1 MQLASKMYPEYPM
14 RTITEAFTQLQ
25 KCLGVQVQDS
35 AFTGINIKPEDYR
48 DSNFIIIGID
58 CEKVAQAGFT
68 GENTK
73 SGSLLTLKLK
83 QPGTTNQAHQ
93 ITGMYV
99 ALHSD
104 NILNIR
110 DTGVEVFD

>member
-1 MQLASKMYPEYPM
+1 MFPEYPV
-14 RTITEAFTQLQ
+14 RSITEAYAQLQ
-25 KCLGVQVQDS
+25 KCLGVQDS

-48 DSNFIIIGID
+48 DSKFIIGID
-58 CEKVAQAGFT
+58 CEKVVQAGFT

-73 SGSLLTLKLK
+73 AGSLLTIKLK
-83 QPGTTNQAHQ
+83 QPGTKGNGRQV
-93 ITGMYV
+93 TGMYV
-99 ALHSD
+99 TLHSD

>member
-1 MQLASKMYPEYPM
+1 M
-14 RTITEAFTQLQ
+14 
-25 KCLGVQVQDS
+25 QDS

-48 DSNFIIIGID
+48 DSKFIIGID
-58 CEKVAQAGFT
+58 CDKVVQAGFA

-73 SGSLLTLKLK
+73 AGSLLTLKLK
-83 QPGTTNQAHQ
+83 QPGTIPQANQ

-99 ALHSD
+99 TLHSD